1 LAEKPPLLRLA
12 ILISGAG
19 SNMVAIARACREG
32 QIQAEV
38 VLVVSDKPEAG
49 GMQRARDLGLPVALV
64 DAAGLRREGRF
75 NRSDF
80 EAELE
85 VQIKAHGADLVIL
98 AGFMRVLSGAF
109 VARHPGRI
117 LNIHPS
123 LLPRYP
129 GLDTHAR
136 VLAAGDREHG
146 VTVHFVTAEL
156 DGGPAVI
163 QSLLP
168 VLPGDDVAS
177 LSARVHAAEHIIYPM
192 AIQWLASGRL
202 QWNGGQPILDGKP
215 LEAPVRH
222 A

>member
-1 LAEKPPLLRLA
+1 MRLA

-19 SNMVAIARACREG
+19 SNMVAIAHACSQG
-32 QIQAEV
+32 LIPAEV
-38 VLVVSDKPEAG
+38 AVVISDQPGAG
-49 GMQRARDLGLPVALV
+49 GVQRARDLGLEVAV
-64 DAAGLRREGRF
+64 ADANAFRLEGRLD
-75 NRSDF
+75 RAAF
-80 EAELE
+80 EAAIDRHI
-85 VQIKAHGADLVIL
+85 VAHAADAVVL

-109 VARHPGRI
+109 VARYAGRM

-123 LLPRYP
+123 LLPRHP

-136 VLAAGDREHG
+136 ALAAGDREHG

-163 QSLLP
+163 QSRVP

-192 AIQWLASGRL
+192 AIKWLASGRL
-202 QWNGGQPILDGKP
+202 QWNGGRPTLDGKA
-215 LEAPVRH
+215 LDAPVQH
-222 A
+222 G